1 MKELIKFVP
10 LLTLPF
16 SSATFAEEQIETNSA
31 TSRESVLTLE
41 SMAVTAKV
49 NEAKLGGIDVKTLPV
64 ASTIVNQ
71 EEIKR
76 LKYVRPD
83 ELLDRIPGETLV
95 RNLRIPS
102 GSKSYTIPL
111 VDGAAL
117 GSPYSGST
125 QTFSNT
131 VNSQDI
137 ERIEIFKGPV
147 SALYPNNAFG
157 GVINIVSKGT
167 TQLPE
172 QNTRLWAE
180 VGNYNRYRGGVST
193 QGALEDVGYMFD
205 FSSWNLEQYRDEGL
219 LKNGR
224 VFETGEERQQ
234 ASGKLIFHPDEVSS
248 LVLRASYLN
257 DHLADPG
264 EIFESD
270 FNVDD
275 QGIGRNTGFFSDDE
289 TFLAGIIYKRDFTDS
304 DHLEAN
310 FNFKYLDTK
319 GFSRFSGF
327 KEDQAIDINGKA
339 SYKHDF
345 DFWDTNI
352 IIGTDIFQGIN
363 EDSNFQTRSRSGPI
377 TKVTG
382 ATDDYATTDIYAGFA
397 QIQFS
402 PIENLQITA
411 GVRHE
416 SIELNH
422 TRTHLED
429 STKTGIGITTAAGTV
444 ANNSASFSVT
454 LPKVG
459 ISYDFLEAHR
469 IWAAYGQGFRAPTT
483 GELYTAGR
491 NRANPNLNPE
501 EAEHFEI
508 GVRGSLPLFGSDLT
522 YDTSYYYQDISEY
535 IVASDPDGT
544 NVRNINAGK
553 VNIQGVESVFEY
565 QPNDFIRFGIT
576 HTFASNI
583 YKEYTNDEGVN
594 LSGEELSRSP
604 EHHINGR
611 VAVMPMEGLAIE
623 VGIDSQSSYSTTDNS
638 SLDPKGRFERDER
651 INLRLTY
658 DKGPYEL
665 WFHALNIGDVKEDRV
680 GFNTSLRKGSI
691 ERSIRTVN
699 GLELYGGI
707 AYNF

>member
-1 MKELIKFVP
+1 MKKELSIFIP
-10 LLTLPF
+10 LLTLPL
-16 SSATFAEEQIETNSA
+16 SNTVFAEDVTSSVSA
-31 TSRESVLTLE
+31 ATVGSVLTLD
-41 SMAVTAKV
+41 SMAVTATV
-49 NEAKLGGIDVKTLPV
+49 SEAKLGGIDVKSLPV

-76 LKYVRPD
+76 LKYVKPD

-95 RNLRIPS
+95 RNLRIPN

-125 QTFSNT
+125 QTFGDT

-147 SALYPNNAFG
+147 SALYPNNSFG

-180 VGNYNRYRGGVST
+180 VGNYDRYRGGVST
-193 QGALEDVGYMFD
+193 QGALEGVGYLFD
-205 FSSWNLEQYRDEGL
+205 FSSWNISQYRDQGEL
-219 LKNGR
+219 TTGR
-224 VFETGEERQQ
+224 IFETGEERQQ
-234 ASGKLIFHPDEVSS
+234 ASAKFIFHPDDVSS
-248 LVLRASYLN
+248 LVIRGSYLM

-264 EIFESD
+264 ELFESD
-270 FNVDD
+270 FDD
-275 QGIGRNTGFFSDDE
+275 NDEGIGRNTGFYSDDE
-289 TFLAGIIYKRDFTDS
+289 TFLAGAIYKRDFTDT

-310 FNFKYLDTK
+310 FNFKYLDTS

-327 KEDQAIDINGKA
+327 IEDEAIDINGKL

-345 DFWDTNI
+345 DFWDANI
-352 IIGTDIFQGIN
+352 IVGTDIFQGIN
-363 EDSNFQTRSRSGPI
+363 DDFNPDDSS
-377 TKVTG
+377 K
-382 ATDDYATTDIYAGFA
+382 DYATTDIYAGFV

-411 GVRHE
+411 GARHE
-416 SIELNH
+416 SIDLNH
-422 TRTHLED
+422 RGTTGAGV
-429 STKTGIGITTAAGTV
+429 KTT
-444 ANNSASFSVT
+444 NSESYNAI

-459 ISYDFLEAHR
+459 ISYDFLETHR
-469 IWAAYGQGFRAPTT
+469 IWAAYGEGFRAPTS
-483 GELYTAGR
+483 GELWTAGR
-491 NRANPNLNPE
+491 GRANADLNPE
-501 EAEHFEI
+501 ESEHFEI
-508 GVRGSLPLFGSDLT
+508 GLRGVLPLFGRDLT
-522 YDTSYYYQDISEY
+522 YDTSYYYQDIEQY
-535 IVASDPDGT
+535 IVASDLNGRDR
-544 NVRNINAGK
+544 NVNAGK

-565 QPNDFIRFGIT
+565 QPYDFIRFGIT
-576 HTFASNI
+576 HTYARNI
-583 YKEYTNDEGVN
+583 YKDYIDTNDVD

-623 VGIDSQSSYSTTDNS
+623 IGVDSQTSYTTLDNS
-638 SLDPKGRFERDER
+638 SVDPKGRFERDER

-680 GFNTSLRKGSI
+680 GYNTSARSGKI

>member
-1 MKELIKFVP
+1 MKKQLSIFIP

-16 SSATFAEEQIETNSA
+16 STTVFAEDTTNSVS
-31 TSRESVLTLE
+31 TETVGSVLTLD
-41 SMAVTAKV
+41 SMAVTAAV
-49 NEAKLGGIDVKTLPV
+49 ADAKLGGIDIKSLPM

-83 ELLDRIPGETLV
+83 ELLDRIPGESLV

-157 GVINIVSKGT
+157 GVINIVSKGS
-167 TQLPE
+167 TQLPK

-180 VGNYNRYRGGVST
+180 AGNYDRYRGGVST

-205 FSSWNLEQYRDEGL
+205 FSSWNIGQYRDQGEL
-219 LKNGR
+219 TTGR
-224 VFETGEERQQ
+224 IFETGEERQQ
-234 ASGKLIFHPDEVSS
+234 ASAKFIFHPDEVSS
-248 LVLRASYLN
+248 LVIRGSYLI

-275 QGIGRNTGFFSDDE
+275 QGIGRDTGFFSDDE

-310 FNFKYLDTK
+310 FNFKYLDSS
-319 GFSRFSGF
+319 GFSRFNGF
-327 KEDQAIDINGKA
+327 NEDEAIDINGKL

-345 DFWDTNI
+345 DFWDSNI
-352 IIGTDIFQGIN
+352 IIGTDIYQGIN
-363 EDSNFQTRSRSGPI
+363 DDFNPEDN
-377 TKVTG
+377 
-382 ATDDYATTDIYAGFA
+382 DYDYATTDIYAGFV

-411 GVRHE
+411 GARHE
-416 SIELNH
+416 SIILNH
-422 TRTHLED
+422 DGT
-429 STKTGIGITTAAGTV
+429 SAAGV
-444 ANNSASFSVT
+444 VT
-454 LPKVG
+454 TNHESYNAILPKVG
-459 ISYDFLEAHR
+459 ISYDFLETHR
-469 IWAAYGQGFRAPTT
+469 IWAAYGEGFRAPTT
-483 GELYTAGR
+483 GELFTAGR
-491 NRANPNLNPE
+491 GRANPDLNPE
-501 EAEHFEI
+501 ESEHFEI
-508 GVRGSLPLFGSDLT
+508 GLRGSLSLFGRDLT
-522 YDTSYYYQDISEY
+522 YDTSYYYQDIEQY
-535 IVASDPDGT
+535 IVASDLNGRDR
-544 NVRNINAGK
+544 NVNAGK

-565 QPNDFIRFGIT
+565 KPFDFIRFGIT

-583 YKEYTNDEGVN
+583 YKNYIDVNDVD
-594 LSGEELSRSP
+594 LSGEELNRSP

-623 VGIDSQSSYSTTDNS
+623 VGIDSQSSYSTIDNS

-665 WFHALNIGDVKEDRV
+665 WFHALNIGDVKVDRV
-680 GFNTSLRKGSI
+680 GYNTRAR